1 MKRILAIAVMIFGT
15 SLGAVCWN
23 CTTPGQVRVQVP
35 TGTVG
40 SGTGDGSGQVV
51 VDSGLT
57 FICEVLP
64 TATTVPPSST
74 SSATSGSTSGATST
88 ATGGNATATN
98 TNKNTLTNNN
108 TVSNTLSQTQ
118 KQQQQ
123 QSQTQSNAST
133 NSNQSAGGSVSDVG
147 NSETTVEAPK
157 IPVASAYAPPVFST
171 ANCFKGWSA
180 GGQTPLIGGSFGG
193 GGIDK
198 NCAALSTSQNLFAMG
213 SRLAACKVI
222 ITTKAAKDAGVTI
235 NDCMYTDNV
244 GTIHASVIQP
254 VVQPVQVTVNVPP
267 APAAQLIYLT
277 PPQVAPVV
285 APKPL
290 GDVKPKSVK
299 HISKPCKVASLQ
311 QPMEK

>member
-1 MKRILAIAVMIFGT
+1 MKKTMLLAVILCAASAFG
-15 SLGAVCWN
+15 WN

-64 TATTVPPSST
+64 TATPTPPSAT
-74 SSATSGSTSGATST
+74 ATSGSTSTATST
-88 ATGGNATATN
+88 
-98 TNKNTLTNNN
+98 N
-108 TVSNTLSQTQ
+108 TVSNTLAQTQ
-118 KQQQQ
+118 KQQQ
-123 QSQTQSNAST
+123 TQSNTST

-147 NSETTVEAPK
+147 NSVTTVEAPK
-157 IPVASAYAPPVFST
+157 IPVAPAYAPPVFST

-235 NDCMYTDNV
+235 KDCMYTDNV
-244 GTIHASVIQP
+244 GNIHASVIQP

>member
-1 MKRILAIAVMIFGT
+1 MKKTMVLAVLMFGC
-15 SLGAVCWN
+15 SMSALAWN
-23 CTTPGQVRVQVP
+23 CTAPNQVRVQVP

-40 SGTGDGSGQVV
+40 NGTGDGSGQVV

-57 FICEVLP
+57 FICEALP

-147 NSETTVEAPK
+147 NSVTTVEAPK

-171 ANCFKGWSA
+171 TNCFKGWSA
-180 GGQTPLIGGSFGG
+180 GGQTPLLGGSFGG

-198 NCAALSTSQNLFAMG
+198 NCAALAAAQNLYAMG

-222 ITTKAAKDAGVTI
+222 VTTKAAKDAGVTMD
-235 NDCMYTDNV
+235 DCMTV
-244 GTIHASVIQP
+244 AQRQAPVVIAPPVAQP
-254 VVQPVQVTVNVPP
+254 VPVQVSVYFET
-267 APAAQLIYLT
+267 APV
-277 PPQVAPVV
+277 PQVTPVV

-290 GDVKPKSVK
+290 GDVKPRSAK
-299 HISKPCKVASLQ
+299 HIAKPCKVTPALS